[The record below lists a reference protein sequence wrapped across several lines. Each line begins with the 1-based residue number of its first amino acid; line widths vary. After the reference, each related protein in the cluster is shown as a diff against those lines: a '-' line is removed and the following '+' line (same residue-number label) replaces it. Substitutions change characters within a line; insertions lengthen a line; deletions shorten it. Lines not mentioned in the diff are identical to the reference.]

1 MPLEEINVQ
10 CTLYTIQFQLTEGG
24 KSSQIKH
31 FQDKTNKTAL
41 PIIDLID
48 AMKTGVIDY
57 AVVRTGSKLDGE
69 VSFVRECYC
78 CCCCCCQESHSF
90 RIAFP
95 MQSML
100 STWLEKLE
108 PRCTPYLKI
117 LARYIA
123 PLPLKVTAFAI
134 TNLLIV
140 SGEAQDGDDRVRQLD
155 AGRHEVEEADSLQQN
170 FHHFHPT

>member
-1 MPLEEINVQ
+1 M
-10 CTLYTIQFQLTEGG
+10 YTIQFQLTEGG

-57 AVVRTGSKLDGE
+57 AVVKTGSKLDGE
-69 VSFVRECYC
+69 VSFVRECCY
-78 CCCCCCQESHSF
+78 CQESHSF

-108 PRCTPYLKI
+108 RRCTPYLKI

>member
-69 VSFVRECYC
+69 VSFVRECCY
-78 CCCCCCQESHSF
+78 CQESHSF

-140 SGEAQDGDDRVRQLD
+140 SGEAQDGDDCVCQLD
-155 AGRHEVEEADSLQQN
+155 VG
-170 FHHFHPT
+170 